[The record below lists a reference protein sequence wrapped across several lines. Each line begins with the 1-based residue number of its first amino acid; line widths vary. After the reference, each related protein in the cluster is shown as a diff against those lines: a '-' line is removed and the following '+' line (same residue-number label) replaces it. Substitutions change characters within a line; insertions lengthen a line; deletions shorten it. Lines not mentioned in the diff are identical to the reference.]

1 MYHFNSSKSKHHS
14 EMSDSA
20 IMKKTTLGGDAVLL
34 TTSNILTMCISTLT
48 SMLLARFRTLE
59 EYGTF
64 SQLLLVIN
72 LFASIFMLG
81 VPNSINYFLARADN
95 NEKAQRFLSVFYTIN
110 TILSIMLGVVLVC
123 AIPLIELYF
132 NNPEIRRYAY
142 FLALYPWASIIS
154 VSIVNVLVVYKKTTF
169 LLIYKLLNSI
179 LILGT
184 VLIVQLLG
192 LGFQEYMI
200 GNLGVCVLFALCVY
214 IIVSKLSGGMKIST
228 DRTLIKE
235 ILVFSLPLGF
245 STIIG
250 TLDLEIDKLLI
261 GRMMNTQELAI
272 YSNAAK
278 ELPLT
283 IVSSSITAVL
293 LPQVS
298 KMIKRKENINAA
310 KLWGEATELSFV
322 FMGLFVAGIFTYAGD
337 VIEILYSK
345 KYLAGVPVFQVY
357 SLVLLLRVSYFG
369 MLLNAMG
376 KTKDIM
382 TCSIWSLILNAVLNP
397 LFFELMGIIG
407 PAIATFLSIF
417 IVQMYQLWLTSK
429 HIEMSFKDIFP
440 WFNCGKILATNIAFG
455 FVFYMIKEIVPLDK
469 YVGSA
474 AESVFLG
481 VIWSGV
487 YILVMKDKIK
497 TLWNRINAI

>member
-1 MYHFNSSKSKHHS
+1 
-14 EMSDSA
+14 MSDSA

-34 TTSNILTMCISTLT
+34 TTSNILTMCISMVT

-72 LFASIFMLG
+72 LFSSIFMLG
-81 VPNSINYFLARADN
+81 IPNSINYFLARADSK
-95 NEKAQRFLSVFYTIN
+95 EKAQRFLSVFYTIN
-110 TILSIMLGVVLVC
+110 SILSLLLGIALVC
-123 AIPLIELYF
+123 ALPLIELYF
-132 NNPEIRRYAY
+132 HNPAIRSYAY
-142 FLALYPWASIIS
+142 FLALYPWASIIPA
-154 VSIVNVLVVYKKTTF
+154 SIVNVLVIYKKTGF
-169 LLIYKLLNSI
+169 LLVYRLLNSI

-184 VLIVQLLG
+184 ILAIQVLG

-200 GNLGVCVLFALCVY
+200 GNLGVYVLFALSVY
-214 IIVSKLSGGMKIST
+214 VIVSKLSGGIKFSV
-228 DRTLIKE
+228 DLTLIKK

-245 STIIG
+245 SAIIG
-250 TLDLEIDKLLI
+250 TLNLEIDKLLI
-261 GRMMNTQELAI
+261 GRMMSTQELAI

-278 ELPLT
+278 ELPLS

-298 KMIKRKENINAA
+298 KMVKNKENINAV

-376 KTKDIM
+376 KTKEIM
-382 TCSIWSLILNAVLNP
+382 TCSIWALILNAVLNP
-397 LFFELMGIIG
+397 LFYGLMGIIG

-417 IVQMYQLWLTSK
+417 VIQMYQLWLTSK
-429 HIEMSFKDIFP
+429 HIELSFKNIFP

-455 FVFYMIKEIVPLDK
+455 FVFYMIKQIVPLDR

-474 AESVFLG
+474 AESIFLG

-487 YILVMKDKIK
+487 YLLVMKDKIK
-497 TLWNRINAI
+497 TLWNRINAV